1 MITTT
6 LRIDEEVYELICK
19 LAQEEERSVNSQILY
34 MLKKYIESLEKT
46 SKNEIKCN

>member
-6 LRIDEEVYELICK
+6 LRIDEETYEIITK

-34 MLKKYIESLEKT
+34 MLKKYLEQTKE
-46 SKNEIKCN
+46 KN

>member
-6 LRIDEEVYELICK
+6 LRIDEETYEIITK

-34 MLKKYIESLEKT
+34 MLKKYLEQLKE
-46 SKNEIKCN
+46 KN